1 MELDDLWSRSRNW
14 PRIRNRSQPATPRS
28 RDQGPVIIKKY
39 ANRRLYNTDSSTY
52 VTLETLAEMVRDQIE
67 FLVVDAK
74 NGEDLT
80 RPTLTQIIVEQET
93 KGAIGGMNLLP
104 VPFLRQLIGMYGDSM
119 QHLVPNY
126 LEQIMQHFTASQQQ
140 WQELVAKNASQMQTF
155 LPKPVADQ
163 IQAPIQAFQ
172 QAGQQAA
179 QQMQQAMLKFF
190 MPFASAPNA
199 SASDKTD
206 TLNAMKQKVA
216 SLENELNGMNRD

>member
-1 MELDDLWSRSRNW
+1 MTDQKPEQK
-14 PRIRNRSQPATPRS
+14 QPGNART

-126 LEQIMQHFTASQQQ
+126 LEQMMQHFTASQQQ

-179 QQMQQAMLKFF
+179 QQMQQQAQQMQQAMLKFF